1 MARSPTLLDRFRR
14 MLIPPG
20 RPSESLGVPASGDD
34 AEAELA
40 PLLASLEDVDAEA
53 ARIEAAGRA
62 DAQRIRDEGEREA
75 TAILERARASAA
87 QVRARAAERE
97 RAAAAERAA
106 QMRAAARRE
115 VERLRSAREVVVGQ
129 LVAEIV
135 ECVRRS
141 SP

>member
-1 MARSPTLLDRFRR
+1 
-14 MLIPPG
+14 MLTPPG
-20 RPSESLGVPASGDD
+20 RPSESLGVPASGED

-40 PLLASLEDVDAEA
+40 PLLARLERVGEEA

-62 DAQRIRDEGEREA
+62 DAQRIRDDGEREA
-75 TAILERARASAA
+75 AAILARARASAVE
-87 QVRARAAERE
+87 VRARAAERE
-97 RAAAAERAA
+97 RTAAAERAA

-115 VERLRSAREVVVGQ
+115 VERLRTTRDAAVGE
-129 LVAEIV
+129 LVAEVV